1 MLAYN
6 LTPIFKVRGIENPHS
21 FLVKNGFSS
30 HTAHNIS
37 THQTRIFRLDHV
49 ERLCKILICEPNDL
63 LMWIPDKNEPIAEN
77 HPLQKLTI
85 KQSDLSIHEE
95 LNMISY
101 KELKEISQKII
112 SAKDK

>member
-1 MLAYN
+1 
-6 LTPIFKVRGIENPHS
+6 
-21 FLVKNGFSS
+21 
-30 HTAHNIS
+30 
-37 THQTRIFRLDHV
+37 
-49 ERLCKILICEPNDL
+49 
-63 LMWIPDKNEPIAEN
+63 MWIPDKNEPIAEN